1 MKKWMVL
8 LLTSIVLLTVP
19 ASAFLVESGY
29 VKQPGGQYVKMT
41 KISCE
46 TATSSHCQSLCQ
58 NPTACQRPEPY
69 CRNCAGTTSPLLR
82 QLFTEISKT
91 YAISQELNDRQVLV
105 KYLGTE
111 RYVLLD
117 IKSVFNYYT
126 PVGGEAFAKELG
138 AFCGD
143 SAESALLAVKLDE
156 VHQPMALSYVLC
168 RNNAGQ
174 TSAFEVQPRQPGI
187 GNRPLSAPIIFKLN

>member
-1 MKKWMVL
+1 MV
-8 LLTSIVLLTVP
+8 SVQ

-29 VKQPGGQYVKMT
+29 LKQPGGQYAKVT
-41 KISCE
+41 KVTCD
-46 TATSSHCQSLCQ
+46 TASSMHCQSLCQ

-91 YAISQELNDRQVLV
+91 YAIKQEQNDRQVLV

-111 RYVLLD
+111 KYVLLD

-126 PVGGEAFAKELG
+126 PVGGEVFGNELR

-143 SAESALLAVKLDE
+143 AAETALLAVKLDE

-168 RNNAGQ
+168 RNNIGQ
-174 TSAFEVQPRQPGI
+174 TSAFEVQPRQPGM
-187 GNRPLSAPIIFKLN
+187 GNRPLTAPLIFKLN